1 MPRVI
6 YYYQTFVGLDK
17 LLSHLHD
24 IDVIILASI
33 HFGLTNKIP
42 YIHLNDHA
50 PDDSQFD
57 MVWEQAEQVSSAGID
72 IILLIG
78 GAGGAFINLFE
89 NYNAYYKLL
98 KQLIYTKK
106 CIKGVELDVEEFVN
120 LEDIKMLIRDLIND
134 FGENF
139 IITMAPIA
147 NAMTHDKPGIGCF
160 IYKDLYNSD
169 EGKHISWFNVQ
180 CYGEFSVETYDN
192 IIQNGYPPQK
202 IGMGMIS
209 SDFSKDT
216 FQEVIETVKMV
227 NNKYPDMVGV
237 DNWEYFD
244 SPPERND
251 PSEWAKEM
259 KQIFT
264 RYKD

>member
-42 YIHLNDHA
+42 YIHLNDHS
-50 PDDSQFD
+50 PDDSQFN
-57 MVWEQAEQVSSAGID
+57 MVWEQAEQVSSVGID

-78 GAGGAFINLFE
+78 GAGGGFINLFE
-89 NYNAYYKLL
+89 NYSTYYNLL
-98 KQLIYTKK
+98 KQLINNKK
-106 CIKGVELDVEEFVN
+106 FIKGVELDVEEMVD
-120 LEDIKMLIRDLIND
+120 LKDIKMLIRDLIND

-147 NAMTHDKPGIGCF
+147 NAMKYDKPGIGYF

-169 EGKHISWFNVQ
+169 EGKYISWFNVQ

-192 IIQNGYPPQK
+192 IIQNGYPQQK

-209 SDFSKDT
+209 CDFSKNN
-216 FQEVIETVKMV
+216 FQEAIETVKIV
-227 NNKYPDMVGV
+227 SNKYPDMVGV
-237 DNWEYFD
+237 DNWEYLD
-244 SPPERND
+244 SPPDKND

-259 KQIFT
+259 KKIFT
-264 RYKD
+264 KKE